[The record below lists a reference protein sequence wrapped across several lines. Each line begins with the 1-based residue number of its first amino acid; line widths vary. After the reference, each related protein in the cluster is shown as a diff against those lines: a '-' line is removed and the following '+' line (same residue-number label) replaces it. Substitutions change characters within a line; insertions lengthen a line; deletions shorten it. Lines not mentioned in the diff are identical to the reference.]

1 MPKISACHPWQI
13 FCNLSGSNSVES
25 QSWFRRIG
33 EATNTN
39 ALFLLVFFLCMYS
52 FLITN
57 RSFTT
62 QWAFQLHSSQLSS
75 PIPQKL
81 PLRRTVDATSSS
93 HSSVE
98 ALSCFLSFW
107 GYSIWYSFLYH
118 WSEYFIMLWRVVL
131 FSFAVG
137 EAWQRPLY
145 KDWSQQ
151 PSLKFEEVHSYTN
164 RIPFHSIRTR
174 GMLAAENRNN
184 ANSWFQS
191 FPVCFA
197 LPFLY
202 THYIALDGFIRLH
215 CRIVESSN
223 VTWKAWQLD

>member
-1 MPKISACHPWQI
+1 M
-13 FCNLSGSNSVES
+13 SVPAS
-25 QSWFRRIG
+25 
-33 EATNTN
+33 
-39 ALFLLVFFLCMYS
+39 LFTAF
-52 FLITN
+52 ITN
-57 RSFTT
+57 PT
-62 QWAFQLHSSQLSS
+62 
-75 PIPQKL
+75 KL

-98 ALSCFLSFW
+98 ALSCFLSFS
-107 GYSIWYSFLYH
+107 GYRLWYRLFVPL
-118 WSEYFIMLWRVVL
+118 ITNTLILWRVVL
-131 FSFAVG
+131 FSFAIG
-137 EAWQRPLY
+137 EAWQRPLH
-145 KDWSQQ
+145 KDWSQR

-184 ANSWFQS
+184 TNSWFQS

-197 LPFLY
+197 LQFLY
-202 THYIALDGFIRLH
+202 THYKALDGFIRLH

>member
-1 MPKISACHPWQI
+1 MPNFCWCFFSACIRPGSQI
-13 FCNLSGSNSVES
+13 DPS
-25 QSWFRRIG
+25 QHNERSTFTLHSFHHQSHKSCRWD
-33 EATNTN
+33 AQLMPHLQ
-39 ALFLLVFFLCMYS
+39 AAAVSKHCLVFGPFQAIGFGVLPFC
-52 FLITN
+52 TVN
-57 RSFTT
+57 R
-62 QWAFQLHSSQLSS
+62 Q
-75 PIPQKL
+75 
-81 PLRRTVDATSSS
+81 
-93 HSSVE
+93 
-98 ALSCFLSFW
+98 
-107 GYSIWYSFLYH
+107 
-118 WSEYFIMLWRVVL
+118 YFIILWRVVL

-137 EAWQRPLY
+137 EAWQCPLH

-197 LPFLY
+197 LQFLY
-202 THYIALDGFIRLH
+202 THYKALDGFIRLH

>member
-1 MPKISACHPWQI
+1 M
-13 FCNLSGSNSVES
+13 SVPAS
-25 QSWFRRIG
+25 
-33 EATNTN
+33 
-39 ALFLLVFFLCMYS
+39 LFTAF
-52 FLITN
+52 ITN
-57 RSFTT
+57 PT
-62 QWAFQLHSSQLSS
+62 
-75 PIPQKL
+75 KL

-93 HSSVE
+93 RSSVE
-98 ALSCFLSFW
+98 ALSSFLSFS
-107 GYSIWYSFLYH
+107 GYTLGNCLFVPSITNTLIL
-118 WSEYFIMLWRVVL
+118 WSWRVL

-137 EAWQRPLY
+137 EAWKRPLH

-197 LPFLY
+197 LQFLY

-215 CRIVESSN
+215 CWIVESSN